1 MAKQI
6 DFAKQLGEG
15 SAELLGQLESA
26 LGVKG
31 KAAVLKLIG
40 SDPEARRLAT
50 KIIGSGSPGVVKA
63 ALNPAAAQTSTPSSN
78 RKAKVEF

>member
-40 SDPEARRLAT
+40 SDSEARRLAT
-50 KIIGSGSPGVVKA
+50 KIIGAASPAAVKA
-63 ALNPAAAQTSTPSSN
+63 ALDPAAAAVRNPATK
-78 RKAKVEF
+78 KAKVEF